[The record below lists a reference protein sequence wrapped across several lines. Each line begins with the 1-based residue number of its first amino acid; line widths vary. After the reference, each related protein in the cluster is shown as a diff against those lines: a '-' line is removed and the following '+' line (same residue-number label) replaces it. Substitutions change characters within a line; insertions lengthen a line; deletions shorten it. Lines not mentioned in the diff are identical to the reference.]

1 MPTPTAP
8 IERFLYSIP
17 DAGVA
22 LGGLSV
28 RSIKY
33 LISKGDLQ
41 ARHNGGRVMV
51 TRESIRRYAL
61 TDHPESIRPS
71 TRVMLKQAA

>member
-1 MPTPTAP
+1 MGGGFFNQHNGDFC
-8 IERFLYSIP
+8 ISRDKLNISYSIP

-41 ARHNGGRVMV
+41 
-51 TRESIRRYAL
+51 TC
-61 TDHPESIRPS
+61 P
-71 TRVMLKQAA
+71 